1 MNYYLIMNLIISISL
16 MIVAIIHI
24 LPLFGA
30 QGNNALNKMY
40 GLVIEESNLSILM
53 RHRAILFGIVAMI
66 LIYAI
71 FFPMYRPMAIL
82 IGFVSVISFLIL
94 AWSVGGINDPL
105 KRVVIAD
112 LIALISLIIATS
124 AYLMQIY
131 QDQR

>member
-1 MNYYLIMNLIISISL
+1 MKLIISISL

-71 FFPMYRPMAIL
+71 FFPMYRPIAIL

>member
-1 MNYYLIMNLIISISL
+1 MNLIISISL

-40 GLVIEESNLSILM
+40 GLVIEESNISILM

>member
-1 MNYYLIMNLIISISL
+1 MNLIISISL

>member
-1 MNYYLIMNLIISISL
+1 MNLIISISL

-94 AWSVGGINDPL
+94 AWSIGGINDPL

>member
-1 MNYYLIMNLIISISL
+1 MNLIISISL

-71 FFPMYRPMAIL
+71 FFPMYRPIAIL

>member
-1 MNYYLIMNLIISISL
+1 

-40 GLVIEESNLSILM
+40 GLVIEESNISILM

>member
-1 MNYYLIMNLIISISL
+1 MNLIISISL

-30 QGNNALNKMY
+30 QGNNALNKIY

>member
-1 MNYYLIMNLIISISL
+1 

-30 QGNNALNKMY
+30 LGNSALNKMY
-40 GLVIEESNLSILM
+40 GLVIEEPNLSILM

-71 FFPMYRPMAIL
+71 IFPMYRPLSIL
-82 IGFVSVISFLIL
+82 IGFISVISFLIL
-94 AWSVGGINDPL
+94 AWSVGGINEPL

-124 AYLMQIY
+124 AYLMQLY
-131 QDQR
+131 QN

>member
-1 MNYYLIMNLIISISL
+1 MNLIISISL

-30 QGNNALNKMY
+30 LGNSALNKMY
-40 GLVIEESNLSILM
+40 GLVIEEPNLSILM

-71 FFPMYRPMAIL
+71 IFPMYRPLSIL
-82 IGFVSVISFLIL
+82 IGFISVISFLIL
-94 AWSVGGINDPL
+94 AWSVGGINEPL

-124 AYLMQIY
+124 AYLMQLY
-131 QDQR
+131 QN